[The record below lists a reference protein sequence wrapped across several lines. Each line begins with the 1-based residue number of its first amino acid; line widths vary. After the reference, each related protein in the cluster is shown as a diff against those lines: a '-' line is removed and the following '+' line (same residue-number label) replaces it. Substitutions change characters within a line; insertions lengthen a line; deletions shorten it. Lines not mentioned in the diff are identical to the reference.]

1 MSLNPLLPFYLAVGS
16 SDASVRIFD
25 RRMLSTKSRGCL
37 SALVSRFLLPEMEG
51 KRRRITSIDYR
62 PDGEEV
68 LVSFSSDYIYTFDP
82 RVKDFIRYLIEEIG
96 CSIRDP

>member
-1 MSLNPLLPFYLAVGS
+1 
-16 SDASVRIFD
+16 
-25 RRMLSTKSRGCL
+25 
-37 SALVSRFLLPEMEG
+37 MEG

>member
-1 MSLNPLLPFYLAVGS
+1 MLGS
-16 SDASVRIFD
+16 
-25 RRMLSTKSRGCL
+25 KSGGCF
-37 SALVSRFLLPEMEG
+37 SALVSKFLLPEMEG

-82 RVKDFIRYLIEEIG
+82 RVRRKIRIAQGILKGDVSLY
-96 CSIRDP
+96 R